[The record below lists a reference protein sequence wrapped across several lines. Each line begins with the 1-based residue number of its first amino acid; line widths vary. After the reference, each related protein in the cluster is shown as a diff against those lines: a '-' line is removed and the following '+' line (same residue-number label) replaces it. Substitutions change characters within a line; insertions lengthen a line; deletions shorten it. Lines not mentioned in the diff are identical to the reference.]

1 MQDSGLDLLLAL
13 GSSESEVNRVK
24 ARDAVLL
31 GYWYSREC
39 NVRIHSNTCE
49 TVEAQIRTTR
59 ANTPARPPTCDH
71 PSWARFLCERKKR
84 TIYRSLSAEQNTS
97 ERCIL
102 QFASSSPD
110 EFASDT
116 VSRRRVQTFDSASQ
130 SMEPDIERE
139 PIFPVQR
146 DAFVAQRIE
155 LLKTLVQ
162 CVQPCISNNL
172 LFPFSQ

>member
-39 NVRIHSNTCE
+39 NVRIHSNTCK

-59 ANTPARPPTCDH
+59 ANTPARPPTYDH
-71 PSWARFLCERKKR
+71 LGQGFSANARSRER
-84 TIYRSLSAEQNTS
+84 YRALSAEQNTG

-102 QFASSSPD
+102 RFASSSPD
-110 EFASDT
+110 EFASAT
-116 VSRRRVQTFDSASQ
+116 VSRRRVQTFGSASQ
-130 SMEPDIERE
+130 PMGPDIERE
-139 PIFPVQR
+139 PIFQYR
-146 DAFVAQRIE
+146 YD
-155 LLKTLVQ
+155 TH
-162 CVQPCISNNL
+162 S
-172 LFPFSQ
+172 

>member
-13 GSSESEVNRVK
+13 GSFESEVSRVK

-39 NVRIHSNTCE
+39 NVRIHSNTCDE

-59 ANTPARPPTCDH
+59 ANTPARPPTYDH
-71 PSWARFLCERKKR
+71 LGQGFFANARSRE
-84 TIYRSLSAEQNTS
+84 TYRAFSAEQNTS

-110 EFASDT
+110 EFASAT